1 MHVKKIAIVTPLRD
15 EEKNINKLFDAVS
28 KQTANIFYWV
38 ILENGSTDGSKQIL
52 KNIKCPVNVEHL
64 EIINLTENNI
74 NYELGSNYA
83 RIINYGFNYLK
94 EKANFKKIDFI
105 GILDSDIFLEEM
117 YYEKLL
123 QLFSKDSKLGITSGV
138 IVNLDGTVEKTGNNW
153 VRGGCR
159 LWRQTCFNQIGYLVG
174 PSADSLST
182 AKAISN
188 KWLAYPAINAIAYSR
203 PVGSRVNYQYY
214 GEASYFRG
222 CNSIYILVK
231 CIYQLC
237 KLKFKLSQ
245 GLFFGYFS
253 SIFKNKRRVSDKQVL
268 NYYRFYP
275 FSRIYFALK
284 NK

>member
-1 MHVKKIAIVTPLRD
+1 MNPEKIAIVTPLRN

-28 KQTANIFYWV
+28 KQTTNIFYWV
-38 ILENGSTDGSKQIL
+38 ILENGSTDGSKKIL
-52 KNIKCPVNVEHL
+52 KNIACPVNVEHL
-64 EIINLTENNI
+64 EILNLTENSM

-83 RIINYGFNYLK
+83 RIINYGFNFLK
-94 EKANFKKIDFI
+94 EKAYFNQIDFI
-105 GILDSDIFLEEM
+105 GILDSDIFLEKK

-123 QLFSKDSKLGITSGV
+123 QLFSKDSKLGIASGV
-138 IVNLDGTVEKTGNNW
+138 IVDLDGTVEKTGNNW

-159 LWRQTCFNQIGYLVG
+159 LWRQKCFNQTGYLVG

-182 AKAISN
+182 AKAICN
-188 KWLAYPAINAIAYSR
+188 KWLAYPEINAIAYSR
-203 PVGSRVNYQYY
+203 PVGSRVNYRYY

-222 CNSIYILVK
+222 CNPIYIFVK
-231 CIYQLC
+231 SVYQLF
-237 KLKFKLSQ
+237 KLKFEASQ

-253 SIFKNKRRVSDKQVL
+253 SIFKNKKRVSDKQVL

-275 FSRIYFALK
+275 FSRIYFAFK